1 MAENNSKK
9 VSSDQEEIKPMML
22 TEEELHWM
30 QFALKELM
38 YSNTRPELVRLQR
51 KLARWADHPDLIFN
65 N

>member
-1 MAENNSKK
+1 MTKNNSEK
-9 VSSDQEEIKPMML
+9 VSSNQEEVKPMTL
-22 TEEELHWM
+22 TEGELHWM

-51 KLARWADHPDLIFN
+51 KLTRWSDHPDLEFN

>member
-1 MAENNSKK
+1 MAKWNLDKLSDGNEK
-9 VSSDQEEIKPMML
+9 VEPMTL
-22 TEEELHWM
+22 TEEELRWM

-51 KLARWADHPDLIFN
+51 KLSRWADHPDLIFN